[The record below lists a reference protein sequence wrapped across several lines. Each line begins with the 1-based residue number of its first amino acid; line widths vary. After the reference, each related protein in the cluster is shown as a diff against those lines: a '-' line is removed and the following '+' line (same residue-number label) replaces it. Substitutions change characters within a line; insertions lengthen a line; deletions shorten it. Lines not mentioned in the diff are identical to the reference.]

1 MNKNN
6 KIRRCSSHIPN
17 FSLQLTSQ
25 PCPRDRHTLMVGT
38 PIRKGSFFKN
48 LSPILPEPKLASCK

>member
-17 FSLQLTSQ
+17 LSLQLASQ
-25 PCPRDRHTLMVGT
+25 LCPRDWHILIVGT

-48 LSPILPEPKLASCK
+48 LSPILPEPKLASHK